1 MILKSTGKVM
11 DSLALIRL
19 VSRHVELDLQQI
31 SSHRVEC
38 IAVSVTCKE
47 NGQELSPWTGE
58 ASSKSESGA
67 SLNLNLSKGINDF
80 PNFVPTEEQVHIL
93 VSRPNTQNNCLR
105 VDS

>member
-1 MILKSTGKVM
+1 M

-38 IAVSVTCKE
+38 IAVSVICKA
-47 NGQELSPWTGE
+47 NGQELSPSTGE
-58 ASSKSESGA
+58 ACPSKQVSPRA
-67 SLNLNLSKGINDF
+67 SLNLELNCPRNQRLR
-80 PNFVPTEEQVHIL
+80 TEEQVHI
-93 VSRPNTQNNCLR
+93 SRPNTQNNCLR